1 MTKLEQAGHELAK
14 AVENA
19 LGCNAAANFYR
30 NGHIP
35 DGVIHQQRVAQ
46 QRILAALYAY
56 RTAEQE
62 QESDDE

>member
-1 MTKLEQAGHELAK
+1 MTKLVQTARELAN

-30 NGHIP
+30 NGYIP

-56 RTAEQE
+56 RAAEQE
-62 QESDDE
+62 QETKA